1 MLTSVQFT
9 QLAQAAWSGTTFFAS
24 IISYRSAAG
33 YAATSYRVSY
43 HPGEV
48 GSPCFQEERPCPF
61 AAVLAAV
68 QAAATAGVAVCA
80 STAGAVVAQ
89 AEYLFASAPAPALT
103 PPVACAGCGEGR
115 DYFGECGCSYVPL
128 THYARA

>member
-1 MLTSVQFT
+1 MLTSSQFT

-24 IISYRSAAG
+24 IVSYRSAAG

-43 HPGEV
+43 HPGEA
-48 GSPCFQEERPCPF
+48 GSQCFQQECECPF

-68 QAAATAGVAVCA
+68 QAAAAAGVAVCV

-89 AEYLFASAPAPALT
+89 AEHLFAGAPAPAA
-103 PPVACAGCGEGR
+103 VVCAGCGEGR

>member
-1 MLTSVQFT
+1 MLTSVQFS

-24 IISYRSAAG
+24 IVSYRSATG

-43 HPGEV
+43 HPGEA

-68 QAAATAGVAVCA
+68 QAAAAAGLVVCV

-89 AEYLFASAPAPALT
+89 AEYLFAGAPAPTA
-103 PPVACAGCGEGR
+103 VVCATCGEGR
-115 DYFGECGCSYVPL
+115 DLLGGCGCSYVPVSASRYF
-128 THYARA
+128 HE

>member
-1 MLTSVQFT
+1 MLTSIQFS

-48 GSPCFQEERPCPF
+48 GSQCFQEERPCPF

-68 QAAATAGVAVCA
+68 QAAATAGAAVCM
-80 STAGAVVAQ
+80 SSAGAVVAQ
-89 AEYLFASAPAPALT
+89 AEYLFAGAAAPAAA
-103 PPVACAGCGEGR
+103 VCATCGEGR
-115 DYFGECGCSYVPL
+115 DPFGECGCSYVPVSASRYF
-128 THYARA
+128 HE

>member
-24 IISYRSAAG
+24 IVSYRSAAG
-33 YAATSYRVSY
+33 YAPTSYRVSY

-61 AAVLAAV
+61 AAVLTAA
-68 QAAATAGVAVCA
+68 
-80 STAGAVVAQ
+80 
-89 AEYLFASAPAPALT
+89 
-103 PPVACAGCGEGR
+103 
-115 DYFGECGCSYVPL
+115 
-128 THYARA
+128 